1 VDLTRTILTLCA
13 IGCATSAPSV
23 AEDEPDVPAPRAAA
37 PLREDNGATG
47 LASVTEAAGRA
58 VDAIQASRAKR
69 VAILEVRSLDGGR
82 TMLGRFL
89 AEEITTAT
97 QRAGGVTVVERRL
110 IDEMMSE
117 GKFAE
122 TGLLDDRTA
131 AEIGGKL
138 GADAVLAGTLTEF
151 GDSLRFNLRVIQA
164 KSGQVAAAEQAT
176 LVLDAPLKKLWNG
189 TTPDGAG
196 PSGRG
201 GSTSSR
207 AAMVGAV
214 FAEDFST
221 VPEGQLPAGWIG
233 PDQLGVASSG
243 RERYLTSLK
252 RSAGDG
258 PYGIYKILVP
268 NVPFPTDFE
277 LELLYEARR
286 GIKFHVGKVSVNLG
300 CCTSYEGDDAELTN
314 ATSLGN
320 GVNSSGVF
328 QKARLVAVLQKRGPV
343 LRLLVDGAQVL
354 MSRMSDLDPA
364 DTLVFE
370 SADFKLYRVAVHKLG
385 P

>member
-1 VDLTRTILTLCA
+1 VDLTRMILALCA

-23 AEDEPDVPAPRAAA
+23 AEDEPDVRAPRAVA
-37 PLREDNGATG
+37 PPSDDDAATG

-58 VDAIQASRAKR
+58 VDAIQTSRAKR
-69 VAILEVRSLDGGR
+69 VAILEIRSLDGER

-176 LVLDAPLKKLWNG
+176 LVLDAPLQKLWNG
-189 TTPDGAG
+189 SAPDGAG
-196 PSGRG
+196 AIGR
-201 GSTSSR
+201 SR
-207 AAMVGAV
+207 ATRGTVGVV
-214 FAEDFST
+214 FAEDLSA
-221 VPEGQLPAGWIG
+221 VADGQLPPGWIG
-233 PDQLGVASSG
+233 PDQVGVASSG

-258 PYGIYKILVP
+258 PYGMYKILVP
-268 NVPFPTDFE
+268 NVPFPADFE
-277 LELLYEARR
+277 LELQYETDR
-286 GIKFHVGKVSVNLG
+286 GVQVHVGKVSVNLG
-300 CCTSYEGDDAELTN
+300 CCSSYDGDDAELTN
-314 ATSLGN
+314 ATSLSS
-320 GVNSSGVF
+320 GVNSRDLYR
-328 QKARLVAVLQKRGPV
+328 KKRLVVALQKRGPV
-343 LRLLVDGAQVL
+343 FRLLVDGALVL
-354 MSRMSDLDPA
+354 MSRVSDFEPA

-370 SADFKLYRVAVHKLG
+370 SASFRLYRVAVRKLER
-385 P
+385 